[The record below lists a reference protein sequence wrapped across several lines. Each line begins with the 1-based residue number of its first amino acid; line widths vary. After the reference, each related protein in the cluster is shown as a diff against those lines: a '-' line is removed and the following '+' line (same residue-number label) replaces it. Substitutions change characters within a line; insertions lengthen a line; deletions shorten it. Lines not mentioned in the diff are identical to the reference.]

1 MRIVLNGLEK
11 SFLDPSGNRRRVIS
25 AISADIAPGALVAVT
40 GPSGAGKT
48 TFFNLVS
55 GLFLPDSGTITAD
68 KTELTAL
75 SERER
80 DRWRAKEVGYIFQT
94 FNLLSDLSIID
105 NVVLPH
111 ILIGNGAKGD
121 LEKRAEES
129 LTALGIGDHL
139 RKYPHQLSVGQRQR
153 VAVARALLVSPRII
167 IADEPTAN
175 LDDASARIVAD
186 AILTLRGRSTVF
198 LASHDGRFN
207 AVKPD
212 HTIALGGEVSPCV
225 R

>member
-1 MRIVLNGLEK
+1 MSLNLLFTAVEK
-11 SFLDPSGNRRRVIS
+11 SFADPSGRMRRVIT
-25 AISADIAPGALVAVT
+25 ALSADIAAGALVAVT

-55 GLFLPDSGTITAD
+55 GLLLPDSGAISAD
-68 KTELTAL
+68 TVELTKL
-75 SERER
+75 TERER

-94 FNLLSDLSIID
+94 FNLLGDLTIID

-121 LEKRAEES
+121 LEKRAEGS
-129 LTALGIGDHL
+129 LAALGIGDHL

-153 VAVARALLVSPRII
+153 VAVARALLASPRLV

-186 AILTLRGRSTVF
+186 AILALRGRSTIL
-198 LASHDGRFN
+198 LASHDGRFG
-207 AVKPD
+207 ALKPD
-212 HTIALGGEVSPCV
+212 HTIALGGEAGHA
-225 R
+225 

>member
-1 MRIVLNGLEK
+1 MQVVLNGLDK
-11 SFLDPSGNRRRVIS
+11 SFLDPSGKRRRVITG
-25 AISADIAPGALVAVT
+25 ISADIAAGALVAVT

-55 GLFLPDSGTITAD
+55 GLLLPDSGTITAE
-68 KTELTAL
+68 KTELTKL
-75 SERER
+75 SERDR
-80 DRWRAKEVGYIFQT
+80 DRWRAKEVGYVFQT
-94 FNLLSDLSIID
+94 FNLLADLSILD

-111 ILIGNGAKGD
+111 ILIGNGAKD
-121 LEKRAEES
+121 ELEKRAEGA
-129 LTALGIGDHL
+129 LTVLGIGDHL

-153 VAVARALLVSPRII
+153 VAVARALLASPRII

-186 AILTLRGRSTVF
+186 TILALRGRSTIL
-198 LASHDGRFN
+198 LASHDGRFS

-212 HTIALGGEVSPCV
+212 LIIALGGEVGHA
-225 R
+225 

>member
-1 MRIVLNGLEK
+1 MQIILSNLER
-11 SFLDPSGNRRRVIS
+11 SFVDPSGSARRVIT
-25 AISADIAPGALVAVT
+25 ALSADIATGALVAVT

-55 GLFLPDSGTITAD
+55 GLLLPDSGTITAG
-68 KTELTAL
+68 KVELTKL
-75 SERER
+75 TERER

-94 FNLLSDLSIID
+94 FNLLGDLTIID

-111 ILIGNGAKGD
+111 ILIGSGAKGD
-121 LEKRAEES
+121 LQKRAEES
-129 LTALGIGDHL
+129 LVALGIGDHL
-139 RKYPHQLSVGQRQR
+139 HKYPHQLSVGQRQR
-153 VAVARALLVSPRII
+153 VAVARALLTSPRLI

-186 AILTLRGRSTVF
+186 AILALRGRSTIL
-198 LASHDGRFN
+198 LASHDGRFS

-212 HTIALGGEVSPCV
+212 QTIALGGEVGHA
-225 R
+225 

>member
-1 MRIVLNGLEK
+1 MQIILSNLDR
-11 SFLDPSGNRRRVIS
+11 SFVDPSGSKRRVIS
-25 AISADIAPGALVAVT
+25 DLSADIASGALVAVT

-55 GLFLPDSGTITAD
+55 GLLLPDSGAIIAE
-68 KTELTAL
+68 KTELTKL
-75 SERER
+75 PERER

-94 FNLLSDLSIID
+94 FNLLSDLTIID

-111 ILIGNGAKGD
+111 ILNGSGAKGD
-121 LEKRAEES
+121 LQKRAIES

-153 VAVARALLVSPRII
+153 VAVARALLASPRLI

-186 AILTLRGRSTVF
+186 AILALRGRSTIL
-198 LASHDGRFN
+198 LASHDGRFG
-207 AVKPD
+207 ALKPD
-212 HTIALGGEVSPCV
+212 LTIALGGEAGYA
-225 R
+225 

>member
-1 MRIVLNGLEK
+1 MSIALQLTAVER
-11 SFLDPSGNRRRVIS
+11 SFIDPSGSSRRVI
-25 AISADIAPGALVAVT
+25 AALSADIAAGALVVVT

-55 GLFLPDSGTITAD
+55 GLLLPDSGTITAD

-94 FNLLSDLSIID
+94 FNLLGDLTIID

-111 ILIGNGAKGD
+111 ILIGSGAKGD
-121 LEKRAEES
+121 LEKRAIES

-139 RKYPHQLSVGQRQR
+139 HKYPHQLSVGQRQR
-153 VAVARALLVSPRII
+153 VAVARALLASPRLI

-186 AILTLRGRSTVF
+186 AILALRGRSTIL

-212 HTIALGGEVSPCV
+212 HTIALGGEVGHA
-225 R
+225 

>member
-1 MRIVLNGLEK
+1 MSLPLRLTAVEK
-11 SFLDPSGNRRRVIS
+11 SFADPSGNKRRVIGGL
-25 AISADIAPGALVAVT
+25 SADIAAGSLVTVT

-55 GLFLPDSGTITAD
+55 GLLLPDSGTITAGNV
-68 KTELTAL
+68 ELAKLT
-75 SERER
+75 ERER

-94 FNLLSDLSIID
+94 FNLLGDLTIID

-111 ILIGNGAKGD
+111 ILIGSGAKGD
-121 LEKRAEES
+121 LQKRAEES

-139 RKYPHQLSVGQRQR
+139 HKYPHQLSVGQRQR
-153 VAVARALLVSPRII
+153 VAVARALLTSPRLV

-186 AILTLRGRSTVF
+186 AILALRGRSTIL
-198 LASHDGRFN
+198 LASHDGRFSDL
-207 AVKPD
+207 KPD
-212 HTIALGGEVSPCV
+212 HTVVLGGEVGHA
-225 R
+225 

>member
-1 MRIVLNGLEK
+1 MQVVLNGLER
-11 SFLDPSGNRRRVIS
+11 SFLDPSGNRRRVIT
-25 AISADIAPGALVAVT
+25 ALSADIAAGALVAVT

-55 GLFLPDSGTITAD
+55 GLLLPDSGTITVEQ
-68 KTELTAL
+68 TELTKL

-80 DRWRAKEVGYIFQT
+80 DRWRAQEIGYIFQT
-94 FNLLSDLSIID
+94 FNLLADLTVLD

-111 ILIGNGAKGD
+111 ILIGNGAKD
-121 LEKRAEES
+121 ELEKRAEGA
-129 LTALGIGDHL
+129 LTVLGIGDHL

-153 VAVARALLVSPRII
+153 VAVARALLASPRLI

-186 AILTLRGRSTVF
+186 TILALRGRSTIL
-198 LASHDGRFN
+198 LASHDDRFG
-207 AVKPD
+207 ALKPD
-212 HTIALGGEVSPCV
+212 LTIALGGEVGHA
-225 R
+225 

>member
-1 MRIVLNGLEK
+1 MRIALNNLDR
-11 SFLDPSGNRRRVIS
+11 SFIDPSGNKRRVIT
-25 AISADIAPGALVAVT
+25 ALSADIAAGALVAVT

-55 GLFLPDSGTITAD
+55 GLLLPDSGAITAG
-68 KTELTAL
+68 KVELTKL
-75 SERER
+75 TERER

-94 FNLLSDLSIID
+94 FNLLGDLSIID

-111 ILIGNGAKGD
+111 ILIGNGAKGE
-121 LEKRAEES
+121 LEKRAIES

-153 VAVARALLVSPRII
+153 VAVARALLASPRLI

-186 AILTLRGRSTVF
+186 AILALKGRSTIL
-198 LASHDGRFN
+198 LASHDGRFA

-212 HTIALGGEVSPCV
+212 LTIALGGEAGHG
-225 R
+225 